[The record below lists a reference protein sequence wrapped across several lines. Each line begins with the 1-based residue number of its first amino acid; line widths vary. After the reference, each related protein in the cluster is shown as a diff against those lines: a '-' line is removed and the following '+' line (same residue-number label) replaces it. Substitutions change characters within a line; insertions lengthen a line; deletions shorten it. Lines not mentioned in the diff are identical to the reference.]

1 MQSNEKKSSNRFECI
16 KIKLYLYCQRG
27 RNGRQRC
34 PHWGLRLTR
43 EQMTVREIGLPFFFV
58 LIYQMNSFYNNGTA
72 PAFSLKNNHTTR
84 KTRVWQFLISAGA
97 ILLASERG

>member
-34 PHWGLRLTR
+34 PHGGLRLTR

-58 LIYQMNSFYNNGTA
+58 LIYEMRYFYDDGTV
-72 PAFSLKNNHTTR
+72 PAFTLKNNRTTR
-84 KTRVWQFLISAGA
+84 FARMRQFLISAGA
-97 ILLASERG
+97 ILLNLERG